1 MKASNIVKA
10 DDVSKVVIDNLV
22 LMKIVKHS
30 KSAGYK
36 AATGQ
41 LHGLF
46 NEKLNI
52 LEITNSYPIPNKD
65 SNTEAIEGDN
75 YDSNFMSR
83 LDVVNLDNNKVG
95 WYQVSYTND
104 HLNYNAYEAHFGYQV
119 NYIFIYIL

>member
-1 MKASNIVKA
+1 MKGSKSS
-10 DDVSKVVIDNLV
+10 DVSKVLIDNLV

-36 AATGQ
+36 TATGQ
-41 LHGLF
+41 LHGLY
-46 NEKLNI
+46 NEKSGV

-65 SNTEAIEGDN
+65 ATEQAPGVVEDN
-75 YDSNFMSR
+75 YDASLMSR

-104 HLNYNAYEAHFGYQV
+104 HLYFMSYDTHLDYQV
-119 NYIFIYIL
+119 IISFLM

>member
-1 MKASNIVKA
+1 MKSAPSKTEY
-10 DDVSKVVIDNLV
+10 VSKVLIDNLV

-41 LHGLF
+41 LHGLY
-46 NEKLNI
+46 NERSNT
-52 LEITNSYPIPNKD
+52 LEITNCYPIPNKD
-65 SNTEAIEGDN
+65 SGEAATDDG
-75 YDSNFMSR
+75 YDSNLMSR

-104 HLNYNAYEAHFGYQV
+104 HLNYTAYEAHYLYQV
-119 NYIFIYIL
+119 